1 MPRRVDCSESVEEAL
16 ARLDLESKQKKLL
29 ALEKAKGVNVVPTSS
44 SSTTTPTGEAH
55 HHQGQ
60 LRGGELDGNKL
71 VEALRSEDNSKSRKL
86 YPERGGDKY
95 KPSWFKILFRG
106 EGREGLDKLKC
117 ERNVWTV
124 IRKSEFL
131 SEGLCFWKF
140 RKRCALLFM
149 TVCRSLGAAHD
160 GRLES
165 IWMVCDRL
173 VLHVY
178 RRLVDL

>member
-44 SSTTTPTGEAH
+44 STPTGAAG
-55 HHQGQ
+55 HQGQ

-131 SEGLCFWKF
+131 SEKNFVFGNFENVVHCF
-140 RKRCALLFM
+140 L
-149 TVCRSLGAAHD
+149 
-160 GRLES
+160 
-165 IWMVCDRL
+165 
-173 VLHVY
+173 
-178 RRLVDL
+178 